1 MMKRPNRAVLNDALD
16 EFRDAMRRFVVLG
29 MRRIRGKT
37 VEDAIY
43 ESLSPNQAS
52 QFNRNLQ
59 NNGSIESAIDIGD
72 FPNLVRKN
80 WRQVFSQQFGDNMN
94 VQNALYI
101 IKEARDRTAHPSTE
115 DLDAEYTRVALY
127 HIADVLDKINAL
139 EAKKR
144 VEEYRGNLL
153 KSDPSQLP
161 RDELSGVIP
170 SNIEVPQDTFKEA
183 ELAANLEQ
191 VDGNEVTPPLPDP
204 RLSNKS
210 RQKEKSTAYFQE
222 LIDQLREQHNFTK
235 ARRAG
240 EGQRYYSFASGFTG
254 IKYLAG
260 FNKPQTV
267 YVRLRIDFG
276 DSEKNKG
283 FFDVLKERESKIT
296 AQFDVR
302 LYWERRDDVQKSQ
315 INVYSEGSIDSD
327 ASALEVFRAWH
338 IENLLKFKKV
348 FTPEIQRARETLKV
362 RTNAGTGNYEYAGK
376 PLNVPIIRYILNV
389 LEPRQEYMP
398 VSTFL
403 EILTEYHL
411 QRGGEPTQLKDFHTS
426 TYDILCA
433 MEAEGRAERYRD
445 AGKDYWKLLADNS
458 GADETETVPVSD
470 VVSSVETES
479 GCSQNKLDRLLRLLS
494 STFSRSKVK

>member
-1 MMKRPNRAVLNDALD
+1 MKRPNRAVLNDALD
-16 EFRDAMRRFVVLG
+16 EFRDAMRPFVVRG
-29 MRRIRGKT
+29 MRCVRGKT

-52 QFNRNLQ
+52 RFNRNLE

-101 IKEARDRTAHPSTE
+101 IKEARDSAAHPSTE

-127 HIADVLDKINAL
+127 HIVDVLDKVNAR
-139 EAKKR
+139 EEKKK
-144 VEEYRGNLL
+144 VKKYREKLF
-153 KSDPSQLP
+153 KSELPQLP
-161 RDELSGVIP
+161 SNEPPEVIP
-170 SNIEVPQDTFKEA
+170 PNIEVPQDTVEEA
-183 ELAANLEQ
+183 ELAANLQQ
-191 VDGNEVTPPLPDP
+191 VDGNAVNSPSPDP
-204 RLSNKS
+204 RLS
-210 RQKEKSTAYFQE
+210 RKEKYTAYFQE

-240 EGQRYYSFASGFTG
+240 KGQRYYSFASGSTG
-254 IKYLAG
+254 IKYTVG
-260 FNKPQTV
+260 FNIPQTV
-267 YVRLRIDFG
+267 YMRLRIDFG
-276 DSEKNKG
+276 EREKNKD
-283 FFDVLKERESKIT
+283 FFDVLKEREAEIN
-296 AQFDVR
+296 AQFNVP
-302 LYWERRDDVQKSQ
+302 LSWEQRDDVRKSQ
-315 INVYSEGSIDSD
+315 INVYREGSIDSD
-327 ASALEVFRAWH
+327 ASALEAFRAWH

-348 FTPEIQRARETLKV
+348 FTPEIERARETLKV
-362 RTNAGTGNYEYAGK
+362 RTNAVTGNYEYAGK
-376 PLNVPIIRYILNV
+376 PLNTPIIRYILNV
-389 LEPRQEYMP
+389 LEPRQECVP

-411 QRGGEPTQLKDFHTS
+411 QRGGEPPQLKDFYTS

-445 AGKDYWKLLADNS
+445 AGKDYWKLLPDNS
-458 GADETETVPVSD
+458 SADETETVPVSD
-470 VVSSVETES
+470 IVSSAETES
-479 GCSQNKLDRLLRLLS
+479 GCSRNKLDRLLRSLS

>member
-16 EFRDAMRRFVVLG
+16 EFRDAMRRFVVRG
-29 MRRIRGKT
+29 MRRVRGKT

-80 WRQVFSQQFGDNMN
+80 WRPVFSQQFGDNMN

-101 IKEARDRTAHPSTE
+101 IKEARDSAAHPSTE

-127 HIADVLDKINAL
+127 HIVDVLDKINAL

-144 VEEYRGNLL
+144 VEEYREKLFRSEPPQLL
-153 KSDPSQLP
+153 LNEPP
-161 RDELSGVIP
+161 EVIP
-170 SNIEVPQDTFKEA
+170 PNIEGTQDTFEEA
-183 ELAANLEQ
+183 EPTVNLQQ

-204 RLSNKS
+204 RLSSKS
-210 RQKEKSTAYFQE
+210 RQKEKYTYFQE

-260 FNKPQTV
+260 FNRPQIV
-267 YVRLRIDFG
+267 YVRLLIDFG
-276 DSEKNKG
+276 DREKNKG
-283 FFDVLKERESKIT
+283 FFDVLKKREAEIN

-302 LYWERRDDVQKSQ
+302 LCWERRDDVQKSQ
-315 INVYSEGSIDSD
+315 INVYREGSIDSD
-327 ASALEVFRAWH
+327 ASALEAFRAWH

-348 FTPEIQRARETLKV
+348 FTPEIERARETLKV

-376 PLNVPIIRYILNV
+376 PLNIPIIRYILNV
-389 LEPRQEYMP
+389 LEPRQEYVP

-403 EILTEYHL
+403 EILAEYHL
-411 QRGGEPTQLKDFHTS
+411 QRGGEPPQLKDFHTS

-445 AGKDYWKLLADNS
+445 AGKDYWKLLPDNS

-470 VVSSVETES
+470 IVSSVETES
-479 GCSQNKLDRLLRLLS
+479 GCSQNKLDRLLRSLS
-494 STFSRSKVK
+494 SAFSRSKVK